1 MAVEEVQSDVV
12 VIGHGIAGMS
22 SAVSA
27 MQNGAKVAV
36 LERAPV
42 EERGGNTRYTEA
54 FLRLKNENELLDD
67 FEDLLAEVSSTNPDP
82 ELVHA
87 TSGPYEQWPSIV
99 RSLSMTDPEVIR
111 TFADSTIPTIQWLK
125 TFGLEFIPN
134 IRPHITHREDPALTS
149 PSGGGL
155 AMIEALTKAAEEG
168 GVRFF
173 YETAARGLIQDD
185 AGAVVGVRAVGRRNK
200 RLDFR
205 GRAVVLACGGFE
217 GNPEMLMRY
226 MGTGIVNVRPMARSG
241 HYNRG
246 EGVRMALDIGAA
258 PAGDYGGYHANPIDP
273 RSSVAEARVLL
284 FPYGVLVNK
293 LGLRFSDEG
302 FTDQYRIYDGTAHA
316 IEDEPDGVAYSIL
329 DARIDDIEDYMKGIN
344 SDKPAIMADSLDEMA
359 EKLGL
364 PAEAFEKTLAD
375 YNAACRPGKFKP
387 ERADGLATAEG
398 LEPPKSN
405 WARPVDRPPF
415 MCWPIMSGMIYTY
428 GGLKVTPKA
437 QVVNQDGEVI
447 PGLYAAGETIGL
459 YYRYSAGATSV
470 LRGAVFG
477 RIAGADAAQLQVP

>member
-1 MAVEEVQSDVV
+1 MGAEDLQFDVV

-22 SAVSA
+22 AAVSA

-36 LERAPV
+36 LERAPI

-54 FLRLKNENELLDD
+54 FLRLKNEDELLDD
-67 FEDLLAEVSSTNPDP
+67 FVDLLTEVSAANPDP

-87 TSGPYEQWPSIV
+87 TADPYDQRPAIV
-99 RSLSMTDPEVIR
+99 RSMPATDPDVIH
-111 TFADSTIPTIQWLK
+111 TFAESTIPTIQWLK
-125 TFGLEFIPN
+125 TFGLTFIPN

-155 AMIEALTKAAEEG
+155 AMVEALTKSAEEG
-168 GVRFF
+168 GVQFF
-173 YETAARGLIQDD
+173 YETAARRLIQDESD
-185 AGAVVGVRAVGRRNK
+185 AVVGVRAVGRRNK
-200 RLDFR
+200 RIDFMGR
-205 GRAVVLACGGFE
+205 GVVLACGGFE
-217 GNPEMLMRY
+217 GNPEMLHRY
-226 MGTGIVNVRPMARSG
+226 MGTSILNARPMARSG
-241 HYNRG
+241 HYNKG

-273 RSSVAEARVLL
+273 RSSVPEARILL

-293 LGLRFSDEG
+293 HGLRFTDEG

-316 IEDEPDGVAYSIL
+316 VEKAPDGIAYSIL
-329 DARIDDIEDYMKGIN
+329 DDKINDIEDHMKDIN
-344 SDKPAIMADSLDEMA
+344 SDQPPIMADTLDEMA

-364 PAEAFEKTLAD
+364 PADDFKQTVAD
-375 YNAACRPGKFKP
+375 FNAACRPGPFKP
-387 ERADGLATAEG
+387 ERADGLATEG
-398 LEPPKSN
+398 VEPPKSN
-405 WARPVDRPPF
+405 WARPVDKPPF
-415 MCWPIMSGMIYTY
+415 TCWPIMSGMIYTY

-437 QVVNQDGEVI
+437 EVVNQDGEVI

-477 RIAGADAAQLQVP
+477 RIAGADAAQLQAP